1 MSWQDVVSAGILFWS
16 TEFKEMQ
23 QIIRIEMVLRNND
36 SFDTENK
43 IRKGSSISKY
53 TRIGKIRLGGSK
65 KKKGKLIKPTFI
77 LKF

>member
-23 QIIRIEMVLRNND
+23 QNIRFETVLRSNND

-53 TRIGKIRLGGSK
+53 TRIGKIRLGVSK
-65 KKKGKLIKPTFI
+65 KKRKK
-77 LKF
+77 